1 MSVFN
6 LKIVTPYGVHYKG
19 EAEAITVRAVTG
31 DVSVWPNHVNL
42 VTALGTG
49 KASVTVNGERRTAA
63 CSSGVL
69 SVIRNDV
76 TVLASTFEWKEDI
89 DLERAREDLAA
100 SKEELK
106 NAKDKKE
113 IALAKV
119 RIQRA
124 LTREAVKTEKD

>member
-6 LKIVTPYGVHYKG
+6 LKIVTPYGVHYEG

-63 CSSGVL
+63 
-69 SVIRNDV
+69 
-76 TVLASTFEWKEDI
+76 
-89 DLERAREDLAA
+89 
-100 SKEELK
+100 
-106 NAKDKKE
+106 
-113 IALAKV
+113 
-119 RIQRA
+119 
-124 LTREAVKTEKD
+124 

>member
-69 SVIRNDV
+69 SVIKNDV